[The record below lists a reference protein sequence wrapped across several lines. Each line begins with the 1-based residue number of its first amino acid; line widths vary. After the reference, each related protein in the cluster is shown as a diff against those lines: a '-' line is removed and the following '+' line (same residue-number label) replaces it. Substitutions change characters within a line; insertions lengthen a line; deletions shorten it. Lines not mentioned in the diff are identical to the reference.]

1 MPNIQ
6 TRGKIKED
14 PKVILERYL
23 QGETSTQI
31 AETLGVTRAGL
42 SYWLLKNA
50 EEQWKDA
57 QVVKAIR
64 RKEDAE
70 IALDEAKDVFEVS
83 KAREILKS
91 AQWDLERI
99 CRRIYGQEQSNNQ
112 SPVVINIGIKR
123 SITIDQDKVTV
134 EPVND

>member
-1 MPNIQ
+1 MTQ
-6 TRGKIKED
+6 FVAKIKAD
-14 PKVILERYL
+14 PKDILDRYL
-23 QGETSTQI
+23 KGETSTQI
-31 AETLGVTRAGL
+31 AETLNVTRAGL

-99 CRRIYGQEQSNNQ
+99 CRRIYGTDQPQNQ

-123 SITIDQDKVTV
+123 GQTIDVSAEK
-134 EPVND
+134 EVNEH

>member
-1 MPNIQ
+1 MANKAVARIKASPN
-6 TRGKIKED
+6 E
-14 PKVILERYL
+14 ILERYL
-23 QGETSTQI
+23 AGETSTQI
-31 AETLGVTRAGL
+31 AETMGVTRAAL
-42 SYWLLKNA
+42 SFYLLKHA

-70 IALDEAKDVFEVS
+70 VSLDDAKDVFEVS

-99 CRRIYGQEQSNNQ
+99 CRRIYGQEQQNNQ

-123 SITIDQDKVTV
+123 AITIDQDKVTV
-134 EPVND
+134 EPINE